1 VRVVEAKRPGVL
13 AAATK
18 AAGVMAGVPMSVPAA
33 VMAGVPMSVPAAAV
47 MSEVPMSAMAALTT
61 TAAALLDHRR
71 REPCRPACLAKRPPR
86 HS

>member
-1 VRVVEAKRPGVL
+1 MRVVEAKRPGVL

-33 VMAGVPMSVPAAAV
+33 AVMA
-47 MSEVPMSAMAALTT
+47 EVPMSAMAALTT